1 VSDLLDQIQQV
12 LGDRYI
18 IEREVGRGGMAFVY
32 LARDRRYERQVAV
45 KVLDPEIATA
55 VGAERFLRE
64 IRITAQLQHPHI
76 VALLDSGEARNLLYA
91 VMPFVEGESLRDRLM
106 ANARLTTTE
115 AVTIAWE
122 VADALDYAHR
132 RGVVHRDIKPENI
145 LVSNGHALVADFGI
159 ARAIGLAGG
168 PTLTGVGFPI
178 GTAAY
183 MSPEQAT
190 AASPVDGRSDIYS
203 LGCVLYEML
212 AGRMA
217 FSGPSLKSVLTQQLT
232 MDPPLIHISR
242 PDIPQN
248 ITAIVRRC
256 LMKQPEARYQSA
268 GELAADLRGALSD
281 LPRISTPV
289 PRPPGAGSDVE
300 ERHGLRTA
308 AGRWI
313 VPAAALAI
321 ALLVALF
328 TYRQRGNGERASRPT
343 GPYTAS
349 VAVLPFSNLGGGPAN
364 EYFSEGI
371 TDEIISQ
378 LAQVESLKVISRTSV
393 LALKGSPL
401 TLPQIADTLGV
412 QHIVEGSVR
421 RQGSRVRV
429 TAELIEAA
437 NEDHLWSGSFEGDLA
452 DSFRVQEEIARKVS
466 GQLLTN
472 IRGVRPMAPGAMPST
487 SAAFDAL
494 LLGRHLLERR
504 SPEAV
509 EGATR
514 AFRGAIRAD
523 SGYAPAYAGL
533 STAYVLHVVYGF
545 PGGVDAYVA
554 VARALALADR
564 AVELDPA
571 LADAHL
577 ARSDAL
583 LISLAPHEQVLR
595 ALREARQLM
604 PGSVAVYLSVAH
616 ALEHMGRW
624 DAALQQAQRAI
635 ALDPL
640 STGVRHSTIAIALG
654 ARQYDLAVAEARRAR
669 AFDPKDQI
677 AEMLEGTA
685 LLLTGD
691 AAGCVQLGLGP
702 WLATKAICLHE
713 VGRTAEAQS
722 LADSLAGLLSRGQFA
737 IVPQFAALAAYRA
750 WLGDANGS
758 IGWLQKSADMS
769 PMVHYWH
776 LESGLFD
783 RVRRDTTFV
792 AGISRLESGIRARV
806 AEARRELGDRLE

>member
-45 KVLDPEIATA
+45 KVLDPQIATA

-106 ANARLTTTE
+106 ASSRLSTTQ

-145 LVSNGHALVADFGI
+145 LVSNGHAVVADFGI

-168 PTLTGVGFPI
+168 ATLTGVGFPI

-232 MDPPLIHISR
+232 IDPPLVHITR
-242 PDIPQN
+242 PDVPQN
-248 ITAIVRRC
+248 IIDIVRRC
-256 LMKQPEARYQSA
+256 LMKQPQERYQTA
-268 GELAADLRGALSD
+268 GELAEDLRGALSD
-281 LPRISTPV
+281 LPRLSTPV
-289 PRPPGAGSDVE
+289 PRLPAADQERESD
-300 ERHGLRTA
+300 GLLAA

-313 VPAAALAI
+313 VPAALLAI
-321 ALLVALF
+321 VLLGVMFA
-328 TYRQRGNGERASRPT
+328 YRRQGNGARAPDPT
-343 GPYTAS
+343 GPYSAS
-349 VAVLPFSNLGGGPAN
+349 VAVLPFTNLGGRAGD

-393 LALKGSPL
+393 LALKGSAL

-412 QHIVEGSVR
+412 RHIVEGSVR
-421 RQGSRVRV
+421 RQGTRVRV

-437 NEDHLWSGSFEGDLA
+437 SDAHLWSGSFEGDLA

-466 GQLLTN
+466 GELLTN
-472 IRGVRPMAPGAMPST
+472 IRGVRPMASSAMPTESR
-487 SAAFDAL
+487 AFDAL
-494 LLGRHLLERR
+494 LLGRHMLERR
-504 SPEAV
+504 SPDAV

-514 AFRGAIRAD
+514 AFRDAIRAD
-523 SGYAPAYAGL
+523 SGYAPGYAGL
-533 STAYVLHVVYGF
+533 SSAYVLHVVYGF
-545 PGGVDAYVA
+545 PGGVNAYVA
-554 VARALALADR
+554 IARALALADR

-571 LADAHL
+571 LGEAHL

-583 LISLAPHEQVLR
+583 LVSLAPHDGVLR
-595 ALREARQLM
+595 TLREARRLM

-624 DAALQQAQRAI
+624 EAALQQAQRAL

-654 ARQYDLAVAEARRAR
+654 ARQYDLALEEARRAR
-669 AFDPKDQI
+669 AFDPSDQI
-677 AEMLEGTA
+677 AEMLQGNA
-685 LLLTGD
+685 LLLKGD
-691 AAGCVQLGLGP
+691 AAACAELPLKHWLG
-702 WLATKAICLHE
+702 TKAICLHE
-713 VGRTAEAQS
+713 VGRTAEAQV
-722 LADSLAGLLSRGQFA
+722 LADSLAGLLNRGEYA
-737 IVPQFAALAAYRA
+737 IVPQFAALAGYRA
-750 WLGDANGS
+750 WLGDAAGS
-758 IGWLQKSADMS
+758 LAWLQKGADVS
-769 PMVHYWH
+769 PMLHYWH

-783 RVRRDTTFV
+783 RVRRDTGFV
-792 AGISRLESGIRARV
+792 AGLSRLEGGIRARV
-806 AEARRELGDRLE
+806 AGARGELGARLE

>member
-1 VSDLLDQIQQV
+1 MSDLLNQIQQV

-18 IEREVGRGGMAFVY
+18 VEREVGRGGMAYVF
-32 LARDRRYERQVAV
+32 LARDRRYERQVAI

-76 VALLDSGEARNLLYA
+76 VSLLDSGEARNLLYA

-106 ANARLTTTE
+106 AQSRLSTTE

-132 RGVVHRDIKPENI
+132 RGVVHRDIKPENV

-168 PTLTGVGFPI
+168 STLTGVGFPI

-232 MDPPLIHISR
+232 MDPPLVHITR
-242 PDIPQN
+242 PEVPQQ
-248 ITAIVRRC
+248 IIAIVRRC
-256 LMKQPEARYQSA
+256 MMKQPDERYATA
-268 GELAADLRGALSD
+268 GELAEDLRGALTD
-281 LPRISTPV
+281 LPRLSTPV
-289 PRPPGAGSDVE
+289 PRPVMSAPELESD
-300 ERHGLRTA
+300 GLLSA

-313 VPAAALAI
+313 VPAALLAI
-321 ALLVALF
+321 LLLGVMF
-328 TYRQRGNGERASRPT
+328 FYRQRERRGGNAPGPE

-349 VAVLPFSNLGGGPAN
+349 VAVLPFTNLSGGTGN
-364 EYFSEGI
+364 DYFSEGI

-401 TLPQIADTLGV
+401 TLPQIAETLGV
-412 QHIVEGSVR
+412 RHIVEGSVR
-421 RQGSRVRV
+421 RQGTRVRV
-429 TAELIEAA
+429 SAELIEAA
-437 NEDHLWSGSFEGDLA
+437 SDAHLWSGTFEGDLA

-466 GQLLTN
+466 GELLTT
-472 IRGVRPMAPGAMPST
+472 IRGVRPMAPSAMPNQ

-494 LLGRHLLERR
+494 LMGRHLLERR

-509 EGATR
+509 NGATR
-514 AFRGAIRAD
+514 AFQDAIRAD
-523 SGYAPAYAGL
+523 SAYAPAYASL
-533 STAYVLHVVYGF
+533 SSAYTLHVIYGA
-545 PGGVDAYVA
+545 PGGVDPYDA

-564 AVELDPA
+564 AVKLDPG

-583 LISLAPHEQVLR
+583 LISLAPHDDVLR
-595 ALREARQLM
+595 ALREARQLS

-624 DAALQQAQRAI
+624 DAALQQARRAL

-640 STGVRHSTIAIALG
+640 STGVRHSAIAIALG
-654 ARQYDLAVAEARRAR
+654 DRQYDMALEEARRAR
-669 AFDPKDQI
+669 AFDPNDQI
-677 AEMLEGTA
+677 AAMLEGIA
-685 LLLTGD
+685 LLLEGD
-691 AAGCVQLGLGP
+691 AEGCLKLDLRP
-702 WLATKAICLHE
+702 WIGTRATCLHE
-713 VGRTAEAQS
+713 SGRTAEADA
-722 LADSLAGLLSRGQFA
+722 LADSLAGLLNRGQYA
-737 IVPQFAALAAYRA
+737 IGPQFAALAAYRA
-750 WLGDANGS
+750 WLGDVPGTVS
-758 IGWLQKSADMS
+758 WLQKAAEIS
-769 PMVHYWH
+769 PMIHYWH

-783 RVRRDTTFV
+783 RVRRDTAF
-792 AGISRLESGIRARV
+792 ISGLSRMESGIRLRIS
-806 AEARRELGDRLE
+806 EARRELGDRLE

>member
-1 VSDLLDQIQQV
+1 MSELLNQIQQV

-18 IEREVGRGGMAFVY
+18 VEREVGRGGMAYVF
-32 LARDRRYERQVAV
+32 LARDRRYEREVAI

-76 VALLDSGEARNLLYA
+76 VSLLDSGEARNLLYA

-106 ANARLTTTE
+106 AHSRLSTTE

-132 RGVVHRDIKPENI
+132 RGVVHRDIKPENM

-168 PTLTGVGFPI
+168 STLTGVGFPI

-232 MDPPLIHISR
+232 VDPPLVHITR
-242 PDIPQN
+242 PDVPPEVI
-248 ITAIVRRC
+248 AIVRRC
-256 LMKQPEARYQSA
+256 MMKQPEERYATA
-268 GELAADLRGALSD
+268 GELAEDLRGSLTD
-281 LPRISTPV
+281 LPRLSTPV
-289 PRPPGAGSDVE
+289 PRPVLSVPERESD
-300 ERHGLRTA
+300 GLLSA
-308 AGRWI
+308 VGRWI
-313 VPAAALAI
+313 VPAALLAI
-321 ALLVALF
+321 VLLGVMFA
-328 TYRQRGNGERASRPT
+328 YRQRERRAGSADGPE

-349 VAVLPFSNLGGGPAN
+349 VAVLPFTNLSGGSGN
-364 EYFSEGI
+364 DYFSEGI

-393 LALKGSPL
+393 LALKGSAL

-412 QHIVEGSVR
+412 RHIVEGSVR

-429 TAELIEAA
+429 SAELIEAA
-437 NEDHLWSGSFEGDLA
+437 SDAHLWSGTFEGDLA

-466 GQLLTN
+466 EELLTT
-472 IRGVRPMAPGAMPST
+472 IRGVRPMASSAMPSQ

-494 LLGRHLLERR
+494 LLGRHMLERR

-509 EGATR
+509 NGAIR
-514 AFRGAIRAD
+514 AFQDAIRAD
-523 SGYAPAYAGL
+523 SGYAPAYASL
-533 STAYVLHVVYGF
+533 SSAYALHVIYGA
-545 PGGVDAYVA
+545 PGGVNPYVA

-564 AVELDPA
+564 AVQLDPG

-583 LISLAPHEQVLR
+583 LISLAPHEDVLR

-624 DAALQQAQRAI
+624 DAALQQARRALT
-635 ALDPL
+635 LDPL
-640 STGVRHSTIAIALG
+640 ATGVRHSAIAIALG
-654 ARQYDLAVAEARRAR
+654 ARQYDMALEEARRAR
-669 AFDPKDQI
+669 AFDPNDRI
-677 AEMLEGTA
+677 ATMLEGIA
-685 LLLTGD
+685 LLLKGD
-691 AAGCVQLGLGP
+691 AEACVKLDLRP
-702 WLATKAICLHE
+702 WVGTRATCLHE
-713 VGRTAEAQS
+713 AGRAAEADA
-722 LADSLAGLLSRGQFA
+722 LADSLATLLDRGQYA
-737 IVPQFAALAAYRA
+737 VGPQYAALAAYRS
-750 WLGDANGS
+750 WQGDVTGTVT
-758 IGWLQKSADMS
+758 WLQKAAEIS
-769 PMVHYWH
+769 PMIHYWH

-783 RVRRDTTFV
+783 RVRRDTAFI
-792 AGISRLESGIRARV
+792 AGLSRIESGVRVRV
-806 AEARRELGDRLE
+806 ADARRELGDRLE

>member
-1 VSDLLDQIQQV
+1 MSELLDQIQQI

-32 LARDRRYERQVAV
+32 LARDRRYERPVAI
-45 KVLDPEIATA
+45 KVLDPDIATA

-76 VALLDSGEARNLLYA
+76 VPLLDSGEARNLLYA

-106 ANARLTTTE
+106 ASSRLSTSE

-168 PTLTGVGFPI
+168 ATLTGVGFPI

-232 MDPPLIHISR
+232 TDPPLVHISR
-242 PDIPQN
+242 ADVPPDVI
-248 ITAIVRRC
+248 AIVRRC
-256 LMKQPEARYQSA
+256 LRKQPDERYETA
-268 GELAADLRGALSD
+268 GQLAEDLRGALSE
-281 LPRISTPV
+281 LPRLSTPV
-289 PRPPGAGSDVE
+289 PRVAAADPAPDGD
-300 ERHGLRTA
+300 GLLAA

-313 VPAAALAI
+313 VPAAVLALV
-321 ALLVALF
+321 LLGVMF
-328 TYRQRGNGERASRPT
+328 GYRRRGAAVISHDQT

-349 VAVLPFSNLGGGPAN
+349 VAVLPFTNLSGNTGHD
-364 EYFSEGI
+364 YFSEGI

-401 TLPQIADTLGV
+401 TLPQIAETLGV
-412 QHIVEGSVR
+412 RHIVEGSVR

-429 TAELIEAA
+429 TAELIEAVSDA
-437 NEDHLWSGSFEGDLA
+437 HLWSGSFEGDLA

-466 GQLLTN
+466 GELLTS
-472 IRGVRPMAPGAMPST
+472 IRGVRPMRSSAMPT
-487 SAAFDAL
+487 QSAAFDAL
-494 LLGRHLLERR
+494 LMGRHLLESR

-514 AFRGAIRAD
+514 AFREAIRAD
-523 SGYAPAYAGL
+523 SGYAPGYAGL
-533 STAYVLHVVYGF
+533 SSAYVLHVVYGF
-545 PGGVDAYVA
+545 PGGVNAYVA
-554 VARALALADR
+554 LARALALADR
-564 AVELDPA
+564 ALALDPS
-571 LADAHL
+571 LGDAYL

-583 LISLAPHEQVLR
+583 LISLAPHDEVLR
-595 ALREARQLM
+595 TLRDARQLM

-624 DAALQQAQRAI
+624 DAALQQAQRGL

-654 ARQYDLAVAEARRAR
+654 ARRYDVALEEARRAR
-669 AFDPKDQI
+669 AFDPNDQI
-677 AEMLEGTA
+677 AEMFQGNA
-685 LLLTGD
+685 LLLKGEAQTC
-691 AAGCVQLGLGP
+691 AGLGLGP
-702 WLATKAICLHE
+702 WLGTKAICLHE
-713 VGRTAEAQS
+713 VGRTAEGQAI
-722 LADSLAGLLSRGQFA
+722 ADSLAGLLNRGEYA
-737 IVPQFAALAAYRA
+737 IVPQFAALAGYRA
-750 WLGDANGS
+750 WVGDAAGS
-758 IGWLQKSADMS
+758 VAWLQEAAEIS
-769 PMVHYWH
+769 PMLHYWH

-783 RVRRDTTFV
+783 RVRRDSTFV
-792 AGISRLESGIRARV
+792 VGLARIERGIRDRV